1 MKKTYSLTFPQQ
13 SIYLTEQFYK
23 NTNVNNIC
31 GTAIVEE
38 KLDFDLLKKAINIVI
53 QYNDSFRIRLIKEE
67 TDVKQLISEYQ
78 NVDID
83 ITNLDNQD
91 EIAVLENT
99 AMQKQFDLFGNDNL
113 FEFKIFRFPD
123 QTGGFLLN
131 IHHIISD
138 AWTCLLYTSD
148 AADER

>member
-83 ITNLDNQD
+83 I
-91 EIAVLENT
+91 VENVNYNNIFT
-99 AMQKQFDLFGNDNL
+99 ENNCQASLCSKIIITTLKWNSSTINFLFKTL
-113 FEFKIFRFPD
+113 KI
-123 QTGGFLLN
+123 
-131 IHHIISD
+131 
-138 AWTCLLYTSD
+138 C
-148 AADER
+148 